1 MKKALSISLFA
12 LFLTFAAAP
21 GAQALESY
29 SAEQQ
34 QRFVDWC
41 TGAKG
46 ASESTCSCTVK
57 RLAQT
62 VAPAALAMFLSNNGM
77 PTLSQSAIATA
88 ASVTEALTSC
98 SK

>member
-1 MKKALSISLFA
+1 MKKALPIGLFT
-12 LFLTFAAAP
+12 LILTFAAVP
-21 GAQALESY
+21 DAQALDSY
-29 SAEQQ
+29 SAEQRQ
-34 QRFVDWC
+34 QFVDWC
-41 TGAKG
+41 TGTKG

-62 VAPAALAMFLSNNGM
+62 VAPTALTMFLSNNGM
-77 PTLSQSAIATA
+77 PSLSQSAIATT

>member
-1 MKKALSISLFA
+1 MKKTFVALLAIAVLGFSTTHNAKA
-12 LFLTFAAAP
+12 LDA
-21 GAQALESY
+21 Y

-34 QRFVDWC
+34 QQFVDWC

-46 ASESTCSCTVK
+46 ATESTCSCTVK

-62 VAPAALAMFLSNNGM
+62 VAPAALATFLSTNGM
-77 PTLSQSAIATA
+77 PSMSQSAIATTA
-88 ASVTEALTSC
+88 AVAEAFTSC